1 MKRISRREFIV
12 SGVAFLA
19 TIGLGSSSWFRNP
32 ISTFID
38 EWGEH
43 RPDPKSTVLVV
54 IQLSGGNDGINTLIP
69 WGQGAYYDARPTLA
83 IGQKEVLPLGN
94 SVGLHPNLVQ
104 LHRLFEQGKLAV
116 IQGVGYPKPDR
127 SHFRSMEIWQTAVP
141 EKIVHSGW
149 LARYAET
156 SLAKDPYP
164 LKLVTVGSGTSKAFL
179 SESLQVPSIQSLD
192 SFRLFDPKRSAPE
205 LNRLNQAFLDMYA
218 PNRQAEQV
226 RVTSAFG
233 RGAYDSAQALLSLT
247 GSYINKVQYPNSAF
261 ARDLQLVA
269 KLLAGGSRTRV
280 FYVQLGG
287 FDDHEKEKEQ
297 HAKLLKDLDD
307 GVGAFYAD
315 LEQQGLA
322 DKVVSVAFS
331 EFGRRVKENGSGGTD
346 HGTAAPVLVWGGR
359 VKGGLYGEYPSLTK
373 LDNGDLYYSVD
384 FRSVYGTLLDQ
395 WLGGDSK
402 EVLGGNFEKL
412 GFI

>member
-141 EKIVHSGW
+141 EKIVPSGW

-269 KLLAGGSRTRV
+269 KLLAGGSGTRV

-395 WLGGDSK
+395 WLDGDSK